1 MQINKR
7 IGRTAVIAVSML
19 TCLALAATAFASD
32 QGTATTSSNGTCTK
46 AITIPSGATPGFY
59 DVEASGQVIVEDDGE
74 YPPASANVSA
84 SSSVVFP
91 GETFSVSCSGFAPNT
106 TVTFHLDFVRSAQAF
121 SLAQVTETRTVS
133 TRIRVLDPD
142 LFDRDGDRI
151 VRDGGG
157 DDTTIIVNNSSSSS
171 SSSAAAAGG
180 GGGGTVVQQ
189 PQTIVKKVVGAGG
202 GKLVRT
208 GVDALPLAAAAMA
221 SLLLGTVLLG
231 AARRRRTASDS

>member
-32 QGTATTSSNGTCTK
+32 QGTTTVSSNGTCSKT
-46 AITIPSGATPGFY
+46 ISIPSGATPGFY
-59 DVEASGQVIVEDDGE
+59 DIEATGQVIVEDDGD
-74 YPPASANVSA
+74 YPPGSANVAA
-84 SSSVVFP
+84 SSNVVFP
-91 GETFSVSCSGFAPNT
+91 GESITAFCSGFAPGT

-151 VRDGGG
+151 VDRGDG
-157 DDTTIIVNNSSSSS
+157 DTTIVVNNSSSS
-171 SSSAAAAGG
+171 SSSAAAAAGG
-180 GGGGTVVQQ
+180 GGGGETVV
-189 PQTIVKKVVGAGG
+189 VKKVQAAGG
-202 GKLVRT
+202 AKLVRT

-221 SLLLGTVLLG
+221 SLLLGTVLMG

>member
-7 IGRTAVIAVSML
+7 IGRIAVIAVSML

-32 QGTATTSSNGTCTK
+32 LGTTRVNSNGNCSK
-46 AITIPSGATPGFY
+46 AVTIPSGAAPGFY
-59 DVEASGQVIVEDDGE
+59 DIEATGQVIVEDDGE
-74 YPPASANVSA
+74 YPPASASISA
-84 SSSVVFP
+84 SANVVFP
-91 GETFSVSCSGFAPNT
+91 GETITVFCSGFAPGT
-106 TVTFHLDFVRSAQAF
+106 TVVFHLDFVRSAQAF

-142 LFDRDGDRI
+142 LFDRVGRG
-151 VRDGGG
+151 DGG
-157 DDTTIIVNNSSSSS
+157 DTTVVVNNSSSS
-171 SSSAAAAGG
+171 SSSAAAAAGG
-180 GGGGTVVQQ
+180 GGGETV
-189 PQTIVKKVVGAGG
+189 IVKKIQAAGG

-231 AARRRRTASDS
+231 AARRRRAASDA

>member
-32 QGTATTSSNGTCTK
+32 QGTATVGSNGTCSKT
-46 AITIPSGATPGFY
+46 ISIPSGATPGFY
-59 DVEASGQVIVEDDGE
+59 DIEVTGQVIVEDDGD
-74 YPPASANVSA
+74 YPPSSADVSA

-91 GETFSVSCSGFAPNT
+91 GESITAFCSGFAPGT
-106 TVTFHLDFVRSAQAF
+106 TATFHLEFVRSAQAF

-142 LFDRDGDRI
+142 LFFRDGDRI
-151 VRDGGG
+151 VRGDGG
-157 DDTTIIVNNSSSSS
+157 DDTTIVVNNSSSSS

-180 GGGGTVVQQ
+180 GGGTVVQQ
-189 PQTIVKKVVGAGG
+189 SPTVVKKAVGAGG